1 MFAVAPNTR
10 CRQVLVFHSTVNLYF
25 LFNVIFRVY
34 IRDAERKQLSE
45 QAMSL
50 CVQSLKTQ
58 MKNVNTNSQTALKK
72 LLLDIFRAYQRVQKH
87 IQIKEN
93 TFATMLTDVY
103 KQLVQEKVG
112 FCLFLYVRAKSV
124 FVFSCPKTL
133 TCWMWLLN
141 TASKINPQKD

>member
-1 MFAVAPNTR
+1 M
-10 CRQVLVFHSTVNLYF
+10 
-25 LFNVIFRVY
+25 Y

-50 CVQSLKTQ
+50 CVQSLKAQ

-72 LLLDIFRAYQRVQKH
+72 LLLDIFKAYQRVQKH

-103 KQLVQEKVG
+103 KQLIPEKVS
-112 FCLFLYVRAKSV
+112 FYVI
-124 FVFSCPKTL
+124 F
-133 TCWMWLLN
+133 N
-141 TASKINPQKD
+141 SKA